1 MVQSLEKFQ
10 RVLERREVLL
20 DLRNSLHQVA
30 NEVDE
35 CLDGRRSL
43 FELRNTLVDVVSEL
57 SHLSYLDN
65 PTK

>member
-20 DLRNSLHQVA
+20 DLRNSLHQVV

-43 FELRNTLVDVVSEL
+43 FELRKTLVDVVSKL
-57 SHLSYLDN
+57 SDLSY
-65 PTK
+65 